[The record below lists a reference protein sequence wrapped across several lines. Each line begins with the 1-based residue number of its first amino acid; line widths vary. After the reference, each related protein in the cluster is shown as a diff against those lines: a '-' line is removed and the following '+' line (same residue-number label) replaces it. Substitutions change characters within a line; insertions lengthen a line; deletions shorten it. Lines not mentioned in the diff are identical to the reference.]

1 MCVIIICVIYWS
13 HVCFFFFSSRRRHT
27 RCALVTG
34 VQTCALPICLLKD
47 MKKYLVDKGKA
58 ADGAKHFGEIGYL
71 RGAMNAMFTVEALRD
86 AQEKYGKG
94 KVMNGEQSRDG
105 FEAINLTDD
114 RIAKLGLKGFLQPIK
129 MACDN
134 HLETGRAS

>member
-1 MCVIIICVIYWS
+1 
-13 HVCFFFFSSRRRHT
+13 
-27 RCALVTG
+27 
-34 VQTCALPICLLKD
+34 

-134 HLETGRAS
+134 HLGDGKIVVVQWRDRKSTRLNSSH